1 MSRLFLAVPVLAL
14 AVGLVGCTAAPATD
28 PGSDPEASSA
38 PSTAPEEEAVAGG
51 PECLV
56 GDWYITQEEMQ
67 GFYDVVTAESGAG
80 FTVDGGTGL
89 TFTESTFTYTPQ
101 FTLALDFAGN
111 AGTGTIV
118 GAISGDYTA
127 DDTVITTTHET
138 SDVVLTV
145 EIGGV
150 VQDATA
156 LFGEIMAASPINT
169 APYECNAD
177 GPLIQFDTGGG
188 TRTPVQLTRP

>member
-1 MSRLFLAVPVLAL
+1 MSRLSLAVPVLAL

-28 PGSDPEASSA
+28 PDTSSA

-67 GFYDVVTAESGAG
+67 GFYDVVTAESGTG

-101 FTLALDFAGN
+101 FTLGLDFAGN

-127 DDTVITTTHET
+127 DDTTITTTHET

>member
-1 MSRLFLAVPVLAL
+1 MSRLSLAVPVLAL
-14 AVGLVGCTAAPATD
+14 AVGLVGCTAAPVTD
-28 PGSDPEASSA
+28 PGSEASSA

-67 GFYDVVTAESGAG
+67 GFYDAVTAETGAG
-80 FTVDGGTGL
+80 FTIDGGTGL

-101 FTLALDFAGN
+101 FTLLLDLAGTT
-111 AGTGTIV
+111 GTGTID
-118 GAISGDYTA
+118 GAISGNYSA
-127 DDTVITTTHET
+127 DDTTITTSQET
-138 SDVVLTV
+138 SDAVLTV

-150 VQDATA
+150 VQDASA
-156 LFGEIMAASPINT
+156 LFGDILAASPINT
-169 APYECNAD
+169 APYECTAD